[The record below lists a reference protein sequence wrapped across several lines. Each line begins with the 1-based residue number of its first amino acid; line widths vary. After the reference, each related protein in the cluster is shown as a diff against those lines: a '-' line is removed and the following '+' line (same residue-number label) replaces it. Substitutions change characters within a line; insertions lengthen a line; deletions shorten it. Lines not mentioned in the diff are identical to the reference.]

1 MNVQELL
8 TNPPKIHGSEEARTS
23 IYRIE
28 DAMFAFLDT
37 YLREGM
43 NTLEIGAGT
52 STIIFAIKKTRH
64 TCIVP
69 DLKQLWRIKEYCE
82 LHNISLD
89 NVNFIIEKSQYALP
103 KITQRDHDC
112 ILIDGNHGFPVP
124 FVDWYYCAGLLKLG
138 GVVIV
143 DDLYIWTCGI
153 LADFLREQPEW
164 RTIKETSR
172 TMVSMKIM
180 EGSQD
185 KEWTHQKYVL
195 RRSRA
200 TAILPKISYITNLLR
215 RGQITLFFQNI
226 ILRIK
231 RK

>member
-69 DLKQLWRIKEYCE
+69 DLKQLWRIKVTFYSARVTA
-82 LHNISLD
+82 H
-89 NVNFIIEKSQYALP
+89 AA
-103 KITQRDHDC
+103 
-112 ILIDGNHGFPVP
+112 
-124 FVDWYYCAGLLKLG
+124 AG
-138 GVVIV
+138 V
-143 DDLYIWTCGI
+143 
-153 LADFLREQPEW
+153 Q
-164 RTIKETSR
+164 SR
-172 TMVSMKIM
+172 IFAWFRLCSVK
-180 EGSQD
+180 
-185 KEWTHQKYVL
+185 
-195 RRSRA
+195 
-200 TAILPKISYITNLLR
+200 
-215 RGQITLFFQNI
+215 
-226 ILRIK
+226 
-231 RK
+231 